1 MAFYKVSISAHKKW
15 FDHSKLKMV
24 QEDIDEVYYVEEDS
38 SFEALI
44 IADKLLITA
53 YGLVD
58 ICDAGVT
65 EMAKDEIPSHIRCY
79 TKADAL

>member
-1 MAFYKVSISAHKKW
+1 MAIYKVSISTYKKW
-15 FDHSKLKMV
+15 FDDAKLKMV
-24 QEDIDEVYYVEEDS
+24 QKDIEEVYYVEEDS

-53 YGLVD
+53 YGLVN

>member
-24 QEDIDEVYYVEEDS
+24 QEDIDKVYYVEEDS

-53 YGLVD
+53 YGLS
-58 ICDAGVT
+58 
-65 EMAKDEIPSHIRCY
+65 AKRNLCNISNAFY
-79 TKADAL
+79 A